1 MHNEPPGPSRQGPS
15 FVYFEAVDVYIVI
28 KYYFYI
34 SPSLTTLAL
43 NIAYRMAMN
52 HLCV

>member
-1 MHNEPPGPSRQGPS
+1 MIPGALSAGPL

-34 SPSLTTLAL
+34 SPSLTILAL
-43 NIAYRMAMN
+43 SIAYRMAMN